1 MGWSKRHRASN
12 SDVSF
17 TPAPRAEPWL
27 RGPIPDIVPELQS
40 AAHALLQVQEEIAVV
55 TKDLTSQELWL
66 TPGGAASIG
75 FHLRHIAGSLDRLLT
90 YARGDAL
97 SAAQR
102 GGLASERDAS
112 QPPNDAPTL
121 LRHAHDAI
129 DLAIEQLRAT
139 RAEELFEAR
148 SVGRAALPSTV
159 FGLLSHA
166 AEHAVRH
173 AGQATTTAKIVRGL
187 GFTRRQP

>member
-1 MGWSKRHRASN
+1 MGWSKRHRAPN
-12 SDVSF
+12 SDVSS

-55 TKDLTSQELWL
+55 TKDLTNQELWL

-102 GGLASERDAS
+102 GGLAAERDAS

-129 DLAIEQLRAT
+129 DLALAQLRAT
-139 RAEELFEAR
+139 RADELFEAR